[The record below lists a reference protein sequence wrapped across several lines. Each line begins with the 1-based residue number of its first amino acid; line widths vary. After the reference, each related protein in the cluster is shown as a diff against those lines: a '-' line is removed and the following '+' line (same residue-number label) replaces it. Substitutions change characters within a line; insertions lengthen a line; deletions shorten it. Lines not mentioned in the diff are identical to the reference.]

1 MRQRSES
8 PASPPIFQRTGS
20 GRYTTNNGY
29 FGQNPLTYPQQSTY
43 PSPPSNLDSLESYDS
58 GLGIIIYYT
67 IQIFISFLFLNGRKR
82 GKGLNIHSFFKEYTP
97 LGWGANNI
105 IFSKTR
111 SQN

>member
-58 GLGIIIYYT
+58 GLGILHYT
-67 IQIFISFLFLNGRKR
+67 
-82 GKGLNIHSFFKEYTP
+82 NIH
-97 LGWGANNI
+97 
-105 IFSKTR
+105 IFSIFKWAEERKGFENTFFF
-111 SQN
+111 